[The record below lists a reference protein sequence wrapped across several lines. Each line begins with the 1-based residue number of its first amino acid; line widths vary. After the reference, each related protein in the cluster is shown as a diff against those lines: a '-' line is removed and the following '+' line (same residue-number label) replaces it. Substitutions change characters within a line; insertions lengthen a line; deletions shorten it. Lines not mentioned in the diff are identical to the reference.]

1 MPIIKYSKNVILEP
15 MNPAA
20 MVGNKKTG
28 KYKAISTRY
37 GKKRT
42 LCSNCTWDKIVK
54 QTVAIK
60 RAYNGRG

>member
-1 MPIIKYSKNVILEP
+1 